1 MNKLQLRARSVDA
14 AALCW
19 SAANITPPGETA
31 PLTVVTVLDGVT
43 AAAAVVVMQN
53 EFNE

>member
-1 MNKLQLRARSVDA
+1 MDA
-14 AALCW
+14 ATLCW

-53 EFNE
+53 EFNK